1 MSRDNLVFT
10 ACGLLLGLII
20 GSFVIGPH
28 LARSNA
34 PEPAGEAAPAQA
46 ASAAPGN
53 PMEAIRNQIAALK
66 EQIARDPRNFDALVQ
81 LGNMYMDAAKFP
93 QAIDYY
99 QRALALREDPVVR
112 TDMGICQKQS
122 GQLDQALSSFRQAS
136 SEAPQEWQA
145 DYNAA
150 IVLADLRRF
159 GEARALTAKLKVS
172 HGNEPEVQKLDQALQ
187 KAP

>member
-28 LARSNA
+28 LAKPAA
-34 PEPAGEAAPAQA
+34 PETVAEVPAAAQTPA
-46 ASAAPGN
+46 GN
-53 PMEAIRNQIAALK
+53 PMEAVRNQIAGLK
-66 EQIARDPRNFDALVQ
+66 DQVARDPRNFDALVQ

-99 QRALALREDPVVR
+99 QKALAVREEPVVR
-112 TDMGICQKQS
+112 TDLGICLKQT
-122 GQLDQALSSFRQAS
+122 GQLDQALAAFRRAS

-159 GEARALTAKLKVS
+159 REARALTAKLKTS
-172 HGNEPEVQKLDQALQ
+172 HPNEPDVQKLDGAL
-187 KAP
+187 KNAPQ